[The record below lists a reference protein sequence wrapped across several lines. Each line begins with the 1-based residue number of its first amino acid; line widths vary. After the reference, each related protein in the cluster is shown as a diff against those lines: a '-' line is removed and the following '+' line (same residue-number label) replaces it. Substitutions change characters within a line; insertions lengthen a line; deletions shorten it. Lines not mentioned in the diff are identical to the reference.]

1 MFNNRSIRVGSF
13 SLSKGRA
20 KKFED
25 SIKVKAG
32 HYMPRAALK
41 QTEYTIDDFQ
51 TNLEDTQDTVGSIL
65 RSSRLVRGETLEKV
79 SRSLRISEV
88 YLAAL
93 EDDNRSRMP
102 ELVYTIGFL
111 KTYALYL
118 GLNAESMV
126 AKFKEQ
132 FIQSIREE
140 TLVFPA
146 PAAERS
152 IPTSTLVAIATAL
165 AMLIIVSWLYLK
177 PHKEV
182 IDEFQ
187 HLSPVVTD
195 IATIESVPAQDIK
208 SEVEKVE
215 TPDEGEPN
223 ELEVVPEEKN
233 AYTQAYPIFPIPD
246 TRPYEETRAAK
257 ISVQANNIFLRE
269 GKSFIILAKDES
281 WVEVKNAKGQVL
293 LSKTLKAGESQELET
308 QPGLVFSTGN
318 AGGISFYVNGKYFEG
333 LGKAGEILRSKSIHF
348 SQAPAEVE

>member
-1 MFNNRSIRVGSF
+1 MVL
-13 SLSKGRA
+13 SLLSRA
-20 KKFED
+20 RTKKFED

-41 QTEYTIDDFQ
+41 QTEYIIDDFQ
-51 TNLEDTQDTVGSIL
+51 TNLEDNQDTVGSIL
-65 RSSRLVRGETLEKV
+65 RSSRLARGEALEKV

-88 YLAAL
+88 YLVAL
-93 EDDNRSRMP
+93 EDDNRARMP

-126 AKFKEQ
+126 NKFKEQ
-132 FIQSIREE
+132 FTQSIREE

-152 IPTSTLVAIATAL
+152 IPTSTLVTISTAL

-177 PHKEV
+177 PNKEV

-187 HLSPVVTD
+187 HLSPVVTED
-195 IATIESVPAQDIK
+195 LTAEGVSSQDVKALEEKIEAIDK
-208 SEVEKVE
+208 VEPVE
-215 TPDEGEPN
+215 TP
-223 ELEVVPEEKN
+223 VVLEEKN
-233 AYTQAYPIFPIPD
+233 AYSQAYPIFPIPD

-257 ISVQANNIFLRE
+257 IKIQANNIYLGE

-281 WVEVKNAKGQVL
+281 WVEVKNNKGQVL
-293 LSKTLKAGESQELET
+293 LSKTLKAGESQELEA
-308 QPGLVFSTGN
+308 QPSLVFSTGN
-318 AGGISFYVNGKYFEG
+318 AGGISFYVNGKYYEG
-333 LGKAGEILRSKSIHF
+333 LGKAGEILRGKSIHF
-348 SQAPAEVE
+348 SQEPAEVE